1 MPRRLIALLVTL
13 TLGLLL
19 APLAAAAQQAG
30 KVYRIGCIPGGPLAP
45 RAHQWDAFRQT
56 LRELGWVEGQN
67 IMLEFRP
74 PAREGDPYDELA
86 AELVRLKVDVI
97 VATSTRAVRA
107 TKHATSTI
115 PIVMS
120 PSGDP
125 VGEGL
130 VASLARP
137 GGNVTGTSTMV
148 SDRSGKHLEILREI
162 VPSAS
167 RVAVLWAPPVNE
179 PGFRAVEA
187 AARVMG
193 VELLEL
199 QVTQAGDFDHAF
211 EMASRDHAEAMIILG
226 GNPLF
231 FGLRARIADLARQHR
246 LPAIYD
252 LPSYAHAGGLVAY
265 GPSDTEYY
273 RRAAVYVDKILKG
286 AKPGDLPV
294 EQPTT
299 FELVIN
305 LTTAQALGLTIP
317 PTVLFQ
323 ATEIIR

>member
-1 MPRRLIALLVTL
+1 MRRIVIL
-13 TLGLLL
+13 TLVIL
-19 APLAAAAQQAG
+19 AMPLAATAQQTG
-30 KVYRIGCIPGGPLAP
+30 KVYRIGCIPGGLLAP
-45 RAHQWDAFRQT
+45 RAHQWDAFRQA

-67 IMLEFRP
+67 IILEFRP
-74 PAREGDPYDELA
+74 PVREGDPYDDLA

-97 VATSTRAVRA
+97 VATGTRAVRA

-148 SDRSGKHLEILREI
+148 SDRSGKHLEIIREI

-167 RVAVLWAPPVNE
+167 RVAVLWAPPFNE
-179 PGFRAVEA
+179 PGLRAVEA
-187 AARVMG
+187 AARVLG
-193 VELLEL
+193 VEILEL
-199 QVTQAGDFDHAF
+199 QVTQAGDFDQAF
-211 EMASRDHAEAMIILG
+211 ETASRDHAEVLIVLE

-231 FGLRARIADLARQHR
+231 FGLRARIADLALHHR

-252 LPSYAHAGGLVAY
+252 LPSYAHSGGLVAY

-286 AKPGDLPV
+286 AKPADLPV
-294 EQPTT
+294 EQPTK

-305 LTTAQALGLTIP
+305 LKTAKTLGLTIP
-317 PTVLFQ
+317 PALLFQ
-323 ATEIIR
+323 ATEVIQ